1 MVGTLEEILL
11 VIFYTIVLPVLD
23 TSYVVAMVSVR
34 PDMYEDTRQTVLGG
48 RALVV
53 GRHVQGAGELYGRV
67 YLPLP
72 AELKVVLEPARV
84 KRR

>member
-1 MVGTLEEILL
+1 M

-23 TSYVVAMVSVR
+23 TSYVVAIVSVR
-34 PDMYEDTRQTVLGG
+34 PDMYEDTRQTIPDG
-48 RALVV
+48 RVEVVVVVVV

-72 AELKVVLEPARV
+72 AELKVVLEPARI